1 MKSGTYIYKMNWQA
15 KGKHLVRDKLRLK
28 SSEIS
33 WMKLFKNINTVK
45 AGNGNRAWKKKQ
57 EE

>member
-1 MKSGTYIYKMNWQA
+1 MKSLRD
-15 KGKHLVRDKLRLK
+15 LVRDKLRLK

-57 EE
+57 EEQLSNSEGS